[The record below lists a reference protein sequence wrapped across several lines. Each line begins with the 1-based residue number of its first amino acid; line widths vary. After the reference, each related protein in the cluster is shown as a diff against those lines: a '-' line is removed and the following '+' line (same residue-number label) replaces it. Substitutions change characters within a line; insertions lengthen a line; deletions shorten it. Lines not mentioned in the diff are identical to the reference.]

1 MKRRYLNFNLKNS
14 LIIIEGFLV
23 ILFVIFLLLS
33 SVFKFLTLISF
44 WLGLISIWFGI
55 FSLMITLFMLF
66 HKQKDTY
73 NLSEFRGEGSIDN
86 PIIIESIE
94 TFPEPFKMNKSKS
107 HITIRK
113 CNLSSA
119 ILYKC
124 QNITIEVCKINFL
137 DLKSCSDIKIRK
149 TSIHNELYLSTCK
162 NNEIIDCNVGKLTM
176 NISYNNLIQNC
187 KIQIIENEFS
197 KGNIFEKNEIPNYEL
212 IKLNRE
218 DYKKGI
224 DFCLI
229 YFLIL
234 LVLSF
239 VMFLISMT
247 TFDDI
252 YSIFIFTFVLIITST
267 SVLSIVLYPMI
278 SESIR
283 DIKEKKL
290 LKQYPKNKLIK

>member
-1 MKRRYLNFNLKNS
+1 MKRRYPKFNLTNS

-33 SVFKFLTLISF
+33 NVYKFLIIIPI
-44 WLGLISIWFGI
+44 WLGLISLWFGI
-55 FSLMITLFMLF
+55 FSIVISFFMVF
-66 HKQKDTY
+66 KQKDTY

-94 TFPEPFKMNKSKS
+94 HFPEPFKLKKLKS

-113 CNLSSA
+113 CTLSSV

-124 QNITIEVCKINFL
+124 QNITIEVCKISFL
-137 DLKSCSDIKIRK
+137 DLISCSDINIRK
-149 TSIHNELYLSTCK
+149 SSIYNELYLSTCK
-162 NNEIIDCNVGKLTM
+162 NNEIIDCDIGKLTI

-187 KIQIIENEFS
+187 IIQIIENEFS
-197 KGNIFEKNEIPNYEL
+197 NGNIFEKNEIPDYEL
-212 IKLNRE
+212 IKLNRN

-229 YFLIL
+229 YVLILIL
-234 LVLSF
+234 LSL
-239 VMFLISMT
+239 VMFLISIT

-252 YSIFIFTFVLIITST
+252 YSIFIFTFILITISS
-267 SVLSIVLYPMI
+267 SVLSIVLFPMI

-283 DIKEKKL
+283 DAREKKL
-290 LKQYPKNKLIK
+290 SKRFPKNKLIK